1 MSIKLGIYDFFSYL
15 IPGGIVIAVFIFIL
29 DKHLAFGIDF
39 GNLSIVEFLVAGT
52 LSYLIGFAT
61 DFVAGKTWYKLFRKN
76 DLFEVTMSEFN
87 KRHPTIEVQFQEMDW
102 FIPFS
107 FVKKQSLEM
116 AQDIDKFNVIN
127 KMLRNSSF
135 GILLFAI
142 TFAVEFFLESYS
154 LVFAALS
161 VLCLFI
167 AIILAQQSVKFAKW
181 FFQSIFQS
189 LVAVVATPEQMPVKF
204 KSKSKRSKPDTD

>member
-1 MSIKLGIYDFFSYL
+1 LTL
-15 IPGGIVIAVFIFIL
+15 
-29 DKHLAFGIDF
+29 GIDF
-39 GNLSIVEFLVAGT
+39 SNPSIFEFLVAGT

-61 DFVAGKTWYKLFRKN
+61 DVVAGKTWYKLFRRN
-76 DLFEVTMSEFN
+76 DLFEVTMLEFN
-87 KRHPTIEVQFQEMDW
+87 KRHPTVEVQFQEMDW

-107 FVKKQSLEM
+107 FVKKQNLEM

-154 LVFAALS
+154 LVFAVLS
-161 VLCLFI
+161 ILCLFI
-167 AIILAQQSVKFAKW
+167 AIILAKQSVKFAKW

-189 LVAVVATPEQMPVKF
+189 LIAVVATPEQMPVKF